1 MSEKVTRDMKVVG
14 KGLKGKH
21 DTPYVVF
28 KNSEGEKVELHFGD
42 KTDLNRF
49 AINQILTV
57 TVAPVQK
64 TLE

>member
-1 MSEKVTRDMKVVG
+1 MSEQITRDLQVKG

-28 KNSEGEKVELHFGD
+28 KNSEGEKLELHFED
-42 KTDLNRF
+42 KSQLDKYR
-49 AINQILTV
+49 INQILTV

-64 TLE
+64 TLQ